1 MGGRMEEDKKSS
13 SYIIPYRNYIL
24 IWAAYMVLL
33 AMTAI
38 ISKMQIKYH
47 IAYNLTIATTMAV
60 LQLVFFMHLR
70 YEGKFLK
77 RIIFLAIFAI
87 SFIILLTFSDVLYR
101 YR

>member
-1 MGGRMEEDKKSS
+1 MEEDKKTS
-13 SYIIPYRNYIL
+13 SYIIPYSSYFL

-33 AMTAI
+33 AATAVI
-38 ISKMQIKYH
+38 AKMQIKYY
-47 IAYNLTIATTMAV
+47 IAYNLVIATAMAV

-77 RIIFLAIFAI
+77 RIIFLAVLAI
-87 SFIILLTFSDVLYR
+87 SCIILLTFSDVLYR

>member
-1 MGGRMEEDKKSS
+1 MEENRKS
-13 SYIIPYRNYIL
+13 SYIIPYGRYTL

-33 AMTAI
+33 AATAI
-38 ISKMQIKYH
+38 IAKMEIKYH
-47 IAYNLTIATTMAV
+47 VVYNLVIATIMAV

-77 RIIFLAIFAI
+77 RIIFLAVLAI
-87 SFIILLTFSDVLYR
+87 SLIILLTFSDVAYR